1 MKILLTLFCFVSFC
15 FCVQISDIQ
24 AWYKNEQFE
33 RVCSSE
39 TKEFMLEIQNDEV
52 TNLYAKSCLALDK
65 INELIFPIVLL
76 YKNSFARENAAYYS
90 TILYQKKLLYMALN
104 DKIDIS
110 YVVLPKVDYV
120 LSNIFEKFVKKDYKL
135 NNGKYIFESE
145 NMRYELFS
153 SIENGISK
161 MFLLT
166 YKNDKINS
174 IKTYW

>member
-1 MKILLTLFCFVSFC
+1 MKFFLVSLFFVSYASSI
-15 FCVQISDIQ
+15 QISDVD
-24 AWYKNEQFE
+24 AWYKNGQFE
-33 RVCSSE
+33 RICSNDIKS
-39 TKEFMLEIQNDEV
+39 FMLEIQNDEI

-65 INELIFPIVLL
+65 INELVFPIVLL
-76 YKNSFARENAAYYS
+76 YKNSIARENAAYYS

-104 DKIDIS
+104 DEIDIS
-110 YVVLPKVDYV
+110 YVVLPKVNYI
-120 LSNIFEKFVKKDYKL
+120 LSDIFEKFIKKDYKKI
-135 NNGKYIFESE
+135 NGKFVFESE

-166 YKNDKINS
+166 YKNNELNS